1 MSPSRFK
8 PVRIGT
14 VGLRHY
20 GAYVC
25 RLLEEHSLLPDAE
38 VKLTAVGST
47 PNAPKETVERLRAA
61 GVRVVDG
68 FDALLREEI
77 EAIWI
82 PFPIDLHREFT
93 AKALAAGKAVMC
105 EKPVA
110 GCVEEVDAMIA
121 DAKRAG
127 LPVAI
132 GYQDMYSPTTMLLK
146 KRLLAGEIGR
156 LKSITAHAAGPRGDQ
171 YYGRAAWCGKFQRE
185 GRWVLDA
192 IANNAHAHEINL
204 CFFLAGA
211 EPARA
216 AQPVAVEAELYR
228 SNPIETFDT
237 VSMRLETDTGV
248 PILVLQTHGCEFF
261 VDSTQV
267 IEGEKGRVYRTRGVV
282 VIEKD
287 GKAEVLRP
295 EEDIRH
301 TMVRRFAKAVRGVED
316 PDVALA
322 TPETSRG
329 QVVAVNGAVEA
340 ARIVDIPASFKRMTS
355 AYQGQCHAVVGMEAM
370 LSLCAR
376 RGVMFHES
384 GLFPWTVPPSRKD
397 LRGYTRFAGPKS

>member
-1 MSPSRFK
+1 MPSPSSK

-14 VGLRHY
+14 VGLRNY
-20 GAYVC
+20 GAHVC
-25 RLLEEHSLLPDAE
+25 KLLEEHSRLPDAE
-38 VKLTAVGST
+38 VKLVAVGST

-68 FDALLREEI
+68 FDALLREDL
-77 EAIWI
+77 EALWI

-110 GCVEEVDAMIA
+110 GCVEEVDAMAA

-132 GYQDMYSPTTMLLK
+132 GYQDIYNPTTMLLK

-156 LKSITAHAAGPRGDQ
+156 IRGIVAHAAGVRGDK
-171 YYGRAAWCGKFQRE
+171 YYGRAAWCGKFRRE

-211 EPARA
+211 EAARA
-216 AQPVAVEAELYR
+216 AQPVSVEAELYR
-228 SNPIETFDT
+228 GNPIETFDT
-237 VSMRLETDTGV
+237 VSLRLETDAGV
-248 PILVLQTHGCEFF
+248 PILVLQTHACEFF

-282 VIEKD
+282 VIEKE

-295 EEDIRH
+295 SEDARH
-301 TMVRRFAKAVRGVED
+301 AMVRRFAKAVRGVED

-329 QVVAVNGAVEA
+329 QVAAVNGAVEA
-340 ARIVDIPASFKRMTS
+340 ARIVDIPASAKRTPTTL
-355 AYQGQCHAVVGMEAM
+355 YGVCHAVVGMEAM
-370 LSLCAR
+370 INLCAR

-384 GLFPWTVPPSRKD
+384 GLFPWTVPPARKD
-397 LRGYTRFAGPKS
+397 LRGYARFAGPKA